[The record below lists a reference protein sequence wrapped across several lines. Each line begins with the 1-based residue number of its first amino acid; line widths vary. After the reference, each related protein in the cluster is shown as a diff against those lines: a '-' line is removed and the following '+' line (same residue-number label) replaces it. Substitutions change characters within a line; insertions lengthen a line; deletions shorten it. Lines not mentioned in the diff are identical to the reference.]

1 MMTAS
6 MRSRSSAS
14 GTILCLLL
22 ALVAPQAKAFLGP
35 SATCRPFGRLSSG
48 LAAED
53 TEKAAPAVTGADL
66 EMMLQEWD
74 TPLVVDAYATWYV
87 SGWSAWCGAFVVA
100 RVVEEHSICHLSRR
114 NIFLTL
120 LFCWNIV

>member
-6 MRSRSSAS
+6 MRSRSSTS

-22 ALVAPQAKAFLGP
+22 VLVAPQAKAFLGP

-87 SGWSAWCGAFVVA
+87 SGWSVCGAFVLA
-100 RVVEEHSICHLSRR
+100 RVEEHSISCHLSRPT
-114 NIFLTL
+114 F
-120 LFCWNIV
+120 